1 MIICISY
8 NVAICVYSIIPLYNC
23 SNIALHYCSNGLW
36 QASISCWSIFT
47 ILLLLQL
54 SFVGGNDFQPFCLE
68 SVYAADD
75 GLRGELPIEFLVEPS
90 LEVEKE
96 QYHLS
101 RFQPCIS
108 AGNSGGGKLQL
119 LFCRI
124 NLQTTTQ
131 TCIGYEWYQPL
142 CSRKWP
148 IHTVNLTQCG
158 GRI

>member
-8 NVAICVYSIIPLYNC
+8 NVAICVYSIIPLYN
-23 SNIALHYCSNGLW
+23 CSNGLW

-75 GLRGELPIEFLVEPS
+75 GLRVELPIEFLVEPS

-119 LFCRI
+119 LFCGI
-124 NLQTTTQ
+124 NL
-131 TCIGYEWYQPL
+131 
-142 CSRKWP
+142 
-148 IHTVNLTQCG
+148 
-158 GRI
+158 